1 MIANNRT
8 LNING
13 ALNLE
18 KLYNHIP
25 FLKKT
30 NERFNKRISATPK
43 RNLSAMSLRGKSS
56 AKGEEKKLP
65 KNKKAFEKEIT
76 LMPDTTLTIS
86 HGKNSKRLIVTAKTA
101 DGKMFNLK
109 FRKVDNNK
117 IKIISKVDTATKIK
131 LAVTAKEPLDNQTW
145 YKTMQVVARG
155 LMMVRN
161 VNLSYRNQYGLSLP
175 GFMPEVGDVFG
186 QRNSG
191 IMAPGLGF
199 AFGFVDDSYVKK
211 SAERGW
217 LLMADSVATP
227 ATSSKTEDLQLR
239 MTLEPVRELK
249 IDLNASR
256 TMTTAKSVQYM
267 YQGMPT
273 TQSGTS
279 TMTTISLGSAF
290 ESTGDANNGYH
301 SASFEKFC
309 NSLEGFRQRV
319 ESQYAGATY
328 PAGSILA
335 GKEFNAENG
344 TVSKYSA
351 DVMVPAFLSTYTSM
365 GGNSLS
371 LFPALAKMLPNWTV
385 RYSGL
390 GRLPWFRD
398 VFKSFNINH
407 GYKSVY
413 AVGSYSSFSTF
424 QEYMNGLG
432 FITDATTGNPTP
444 SSMCNISTVS
454 INESFSPLLGVDMTF
469 NNNLTAKVEYRQ
481 TRVLSLS
488 MTSVQLNESSS
499 NDWVI
504 GMGYKVNN
512 FDFFGLLGSGNKSRK
527 VKNSRNKGKDA
538 DNAKNN
544 NNSRNNR
551 SGFNTDLNLRL
562 DLSFRKQAA
571 ICRDIAS
578 MTSSASSG
586 NSAFKLSFAA
596 DYTLSRLLT
605 MSFYY
610 DRQTNTPLLS
620 SSSYPTTTQDFGL
633 SLKFSL
639 TR

>member
-1 MIANNRT
+1 MTVN
-8 LNING
+8 
-13 ALNLE
+13 
-18 KLYNHIP
+18 
-25 FLKKT
+25 
-30 NERFNKRISATPK
+30 
-43 RNLSAMSLRGKSS
+43 
-56 AKGEEKKLP
+56 
-65 KNKKAFEKEIT
+65 
-76 LMPDTTLTIS
+76 
-86 HGKNSKRLIVTAKTA
+86 HGKKSKRLIVSAKTK
-101 DGKMFNLK
+101 DGKMIKLK
-109 FRKVDNNK
+109 YKTIDNNK
-117 IKIISKVDTATKIK
+117 IKITSKVDSATTVK
-131 LAVTAKEPLDNQTW
+131 LLVTPKEPLEDKSW

-155 LMMVRN
+155 LMLVRN
-161 VNLSYRNQYGLSLP
+161 FNLSYRNQYGLSLP
-175 GFMPEVGDVFG
+175 GFLPEVGNVFG
-186 QRNSG
+186 QRRG
-191 IMAPGLGF
+191 DIMSPGLDF
-199 AFGFVDDSYVKK
+199 AFGFVDDSYVQK

-239 MTLEPVRELK
+239 MTLEPVKDLK

-273 TQSGTS
+273 TQSGTF

-290 ESTGDANNGYH
+290 ESMGDANNGYH

-319 ESQYAGATY
+319 ENQYQNAVY
-328 PAGSILA
+328 PAGSTLA
-335 GKEFNAENG
+335 GNTFNPENG

-351 DVMVPAFLSTYTSM
+351 DVMIPAFLSTYTSM
-365 GGNSLS
+365 GGKSLDI
-371 LFPALAKMLPNWTV
+371 FPTLSRLLPNWSV

-390 GRLPWFRD
+390 VRLPWFSE

-407 GYKSVY
+407 AYKSVY
-413 AVGSYSSFSTF
+413 AVGSYSSFSTY
-424 QEYMNGLG
+424 QEFMNGLG
-432 FITDATTGNPTP
+432 FVTDATTGNPTP
-444 SSMCNISTVS
+444 SSMFNVSTVS

-469 NNNLTAKVEYRQ
+469 HNNLTAKLEYRQ

-512 FDFFGLLGSGNKSRK
+512 FDFFGLLGNGNKARK
-527 VKNSRNKGKDA
+527 VKGKKTGTDEKNS
-538 DNAKNN
+538 N